1 MPLLTRRQFIGTAT
15 VAAAAGVVALRPTDQ
30 GAPYEPYFTTLN
42 QALKAAGIGTP
53 TLVIDRAR
61 LHANAEH
68 VQAHVQN
75 RLHLRLVNKSLA
87 CMPLLDE
94 LSKLTGTQR
103 QMVFNLPYLQLLTQQ
118 RPQSDVLMGKPLPVA
133 AAARFYAQPP
143 KSASA
148 SGFDPSRQLQWLV
161 DTPERLRQ
169 YRDLARAQKQPML
182 VNIEIDVG
190 LHRGGVPDLDVM
202 KTMVQLMAEE
212 PLLHWAGLMG
222 YEAHT
227 EKIPEIGGLREQSR
241 AHSKQTYQRMLNFMQ
256 ASPLKAA
263 RDQLTLNTA
272 GSPSFKLHDGS
283 GAANE
288 VSVGSAMVKPSD
300 FDTPLLTDMQ
310 PAAFIATPVLKTG
323 RFVAPDGVEPLST
336 AAGWWDPNQRAS
348 LFIYGGH
355 WLANPVAPA
364 GLSPSGLI
372 GPSSNQQILLGSG
385 KQALHPDDFVFLRPT
400 QSEAVLQQFGDIAVY
415 ENGRITEMWPVFP
428 AQA

>member
-1 MPLLTRRQFIGTAT
+1 MPILTRRQFIGTAGL
-15 VAAAAGVVALRPTDQ
+15 AAAAGVVALRPSDH
-30 GAPYEPYFTTLN
+30 GAPYEPYFATLN

-53 TLVIDRAR
+53 TMVIDRAR
-61 LHANAEH
+61 LHANAAR
-68 VQAHVQN
+68 VQAHVHGKLN
-75 RLHLRLVNKSLA
+75 LRLVNKSLA
-87 CMPLLDE
+87 CLPLLDE

-103 QMVFNLPYLQLLTQQ
+103 QMVFSLPYLQLITQQ
-118 RPQSDVLMGKPLPVA
+118 RPHSEVLLGKPLPVA
-133 AAARFYAQPP
+133 AAARFYAQAPQP
-143 KSASA
+143 AAS
-148 SGFDPSRQLQWLV
+148 SGFDASRQLQWLI

-169 YRDLARAQKQPML
+169 YRDLARAHKQPML

-202 KTMVQLMAEE
+202 KTMVQLIAEE
-212 PLLHWAGLMG
+212 PLLRWSGLMG
-222 YEAHT
+222 YDAHT

-241 AHSKQTYQRMLNFMQ
+241 TRSKQTYQRMLDFMQ

-263 RDQLTLNTA
+263 RDTLTLNTA
-272 GSPSFKLHDGS
+272 GSPSFKLHDGN

-288 VSVGSAMVKPSD
+288 VSVGSVMVKPSD

-310 PAAFIATPVLKTG
+310 PAAFIATPVIKTG

-336 AAGWWDPNQRAS
+336 AAGLWDPNQRAS

-355 WLANPVAPA
+355 WLANPVSPA

-385 KQALHPDDFVFLRPT
+385 KQALHPDEFVFLRPT

>member
-1 MPLLTRRQFIGTAT
+1 MPRLTRRQFIGTAS
-15 VAAAAGVVALRPTDQ
+15 VAAAAGVLALRPTDH
-30 GAPYEPYFTTLN
+30 GAPYEPYFATLN

-53 TLVIDRAR
+53 TMVIDRAR
-61 LHANAEH
+61 LHANAAH

-87 CMPLLDE
+87 CLPLLDE
-94 LSKLTGTQR
+94 LSKITGTQR

-133 AAARFYAQPP
+133 AAARFYAQPSTHAP
-143 KSASA
+143 T
-148 SGFDPSRQLQWLV
+148 SGFEPARQLQWLI
-161 DTPERLRQ
+161 DTPERLQQ
-169 YRDLARAQKQPML
+169 YRDLARAHQQSML

-202 KTMVQLMAEE
+202 KTMVQLIAEE
-212 PLLHWAGLMG
+212 PLLHWSGLMG

-241 AHSKQTYQRMLNFMQ
+241 AHSKQAYQRFADFMQ

-263 RDQLTLNTA
+263 RDKLTLNTA
-272 GSPSFKLHDGS
+272 GSPSFKLHDGK

-300 FDTPLLTDMQ
+300 FDTPLLTDML

-323 RFVAPDGVEPLST
+323 RFLAPDGVEPLSA
-336 AAGWWDPNQRAS
+336 AAGLWDANQRQS

-355 WLANPVAPA
+355 WLADPVAPA

-385 KQALHPDDFVFLRPT
+385 KQALRPDDFVFLRPT

-415 ENGRITEMWPVFP
+415 EKGRITEMWPVFP